1 MAVIVIVGLI
11 SAVAISRFR
20 EMPAF
25 ITLES
30 KVNQLKKVLSQA
42 RNSAVCQGVN
52 TEVVFDSAKRCIFI
66 PQASSSED
74 GKAEDGRI
82 NKTEILLPEEIKIFL
97 NGEKIE
103 TDSEK
108 KTLFK
113 FYPDGAGG
121 GNTVSFELDN
131 EKIKLSISPLSGSI
145 ITEEMNKTE

>member
-11 SAVAISRFR
+11 SAVAISKFR

-52 TEVVFDSAKRCIFI
+52 TEVVFESAKRSIFI

-74 GKAEDGRI
+74 ERT
-82 NKTEILLPEEIKIFL
+82 NKTEILLPEEIKVFL